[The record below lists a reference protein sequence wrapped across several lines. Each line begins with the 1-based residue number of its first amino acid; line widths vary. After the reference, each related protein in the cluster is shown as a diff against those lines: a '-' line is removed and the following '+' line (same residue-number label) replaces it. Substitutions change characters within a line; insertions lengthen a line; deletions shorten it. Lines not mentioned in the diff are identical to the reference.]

1 MKIRTLLK
9 ISALLLA
16 VALLLTGC
24 TSALE
29 DLVDGMFNFGG
40 EAFNEEDRF
49 ANSMDIVV
57 QDPNGEYIYDED
69 DGVVAVKP
77 PKTEEKPTT
86 DKPTAAQ
93 NGTATADELTMFRN
107 MKPAQLERDYI
118 TPAIG
123 LYGIFDGLG
132 SLDCDWDITIEKNG
146 IPYQKVKASQPD
158 LNPNVDFTK
167 YENFRNHMYTV
178 FSKKLTDRLLS
189 ENGNMYITHNG
200 SFYICAAGRGG
211 DIAYQ
216 GYTCAVTNVTNTAVT
231 CTVYAKY
238 VKEQYLDQMWED
250 NNFTLTNDMIETDTI
265 NFKLVKQNGNWVF
278 DNFYLWY

>member
-77 PKTEEKPTT
+77 PKAEEKPTT

-118 TPAIG
+118 SPA
-123 LYGIFDGLG
+123 LSAYGIFDGLG
-132 SLDCDWDITIEKNG
+132 SLDCDWELTVEKNG
-146 IPYQKVKASQPD
+146 MTYHKVKAKQPD
-158 LNPNVDFTK
+158 FDSRVDFTK
-167 YENFRNHMYTV
+167 YENFRNYMYTV
-178 FSKKLTDRLLS
+178 FSKQLTDRLFSDNSNLWT
-189 ENGNMYITHNG
+189 IHNG
-200 SFYICAAGRGG
+200 DFYICAFGRGG

-216 GYTCAVTNVTNTAVT
+216 GYTCAVTNVTNTTVT
-231 CTVYAKY
+231 CTVYAEY
-238 VKEQYLDQMWED
+238 VKEQYLDQMWESD
-250 NNFTLTNDMIETDTI
+250 NFTLTDDMIETHP
-265 NFKLVKQNGNWVF
+265 NHFKLIKQNGNWVF
-278 DNFYLWY
+278 DNFHLWY